1 MRGSLYWI
9 TKAAGEKAGS
19 ALLKASA
26 WHHRSDAIS
35 SIVALIGVGKA
46 SHVVCSTPSQPWS
59 YFSSLF

>member
-1 MRGSLYWI
+1 MCGSLYWV

-35 SIVALIGVGKA
+35 SIVALIGVGKP
-46 SHVVCSTPSQPWS
+46 SHVVCSTRVH
-59 YFSSLF
+59 LV